1 MIVGHVM
8 LDGTIEMKRILF
20 GRLSHTFEFHTGHQP
35 SKNNKG
41 KFREY
46 LKPSPKWTR
55 SNENGRSLYNKKN
68 QNGNPEM
75 DVSTD
80 TKLTVYKT
88 YNKNTTKVDGT

>member
-35 SKNNKG
+35 RENIKD

-46 LKPSPKWTR
+46 LKPSPKWTW
-55 SNENGRSLYNKKN
+55 SNENGRSLYKE
-68 QNGNPEM
+68 NGQQGK
-75 DVSTD
+75 S
-80 TKLTVYKT
+80 
-88 YNKNTTKVDGT
+88 